1 MRLRSLCILVVMKM
15 KRIKPLGKV
24 SLKVKVLRLLG
35 MNKDFE
41 TPTCDREE
49 MVDVA
54 TLTNNY
60 HHDYQKQIE
69 SALLYAERIKAKA
82 LMEWQ
87 KHPNLY

>member
-1 MRLRSLCILVVMKM
+1 M

-41 TPTCDREE
+41 TPMCDREE
-49 MVDVA
+49 MVNVA

-60 HHDYQKQIE
+60 HHNYQKQIE
-69 SALLYAERIKAKA
+69 SALLYAERIKAEA
-82 LMEWQ
+82 LMDWQ
-87 KHPNLY
+87 RRRTIC